1 MSNRKKSWIISILIH
16 IIAALILFSINIQIE
31 RKAEKLPLEITY
43 VPPPEEPPKIE
54 AEKQAEVVPTQKEI
68 KRPKKGIILPERR
81 TPKYIPKTLPRL
93 FITPEDSIRLWEKD
107 IRRYFKEKEIVPFAG
122 NKFEFLNYDH
132 NEKYKKALEQDTLK
146 MLEKILAANFEKFAL
161 SDEEIK
167 NLQTFS
173 DPTEEWL
180 FRRQGGSQV
189 LPILP
194 LIDKG
199 IQLARNALRKIFSRE
214 NPVRANLFLSD
225 IEIQILKIIWSK
237 RVVTPST
244 LYNSLPVYINL
255 RLSSLAS
262 ILIELE
268 SKNILVSRKGLHEY
282 LYAPVV
288 SKKDVIGYYI
298 RNLIELEEAE
308 QKNIPIRK
316 DLKDSIFRKIEL
328 LNSELSPD

>member
-1 MSNRKKSWIISILIH
+1 MSDLKKSWIISILIH

-31 RKAEKLPLEITY
+31 RKVQKLPLEITY
-43 VPPPEEPPKIE
+43 VSPPEEPPKIE
-54 AEKQAEVVPTQKEI
+54 AEKKADVVPPRKEI
-68 KRPKKGIILPERR
+68 IRPKKGIILPERR

-132 NEKYKKALEQDTLK
+132 NEKYKKALEQDSVK
-146 MLEKILAANFEKFAL
+146 MLEKILTANFEKFAL

-194 LIDKG
+194 LIAKG
-199 IQLARNALRKIFSRE
+199 IQLAQEALRKIFSKE
-214 NPVRANLFLSD
+214 NPVSANLFLSD
-225 IEIQILKIIWSK
+225 IEIQILKIIWAK

-244 LYNSLPVYINL
+244 LYKSLPVGINL
-255 RLSSLAS
+255 RISSLAS

-268 SKNILVSRKGLHEY
+268 SKNILISKKGLHEY
-282 LYAPVV
+282 LYMPVV
-288 SKKDVIGYYI
+288 SKRDVSEYYI
-298 RNLIELEEAE
+298 RNLIELEDAE
-308 QKNIPIRK
+308 QKNIPVRE
-316 DLKDSIFRKIEL
+316 DLKGSIFRKIEL

>member
-1 MSNRKKSWIISILIH
+1 MSDRKKSWIISILIH
-16 IIAALILFSINIQIE
+16 ITAGLVLFSINIQIE
-31 RKAEKLPLEITY
+31 RKVQKLPLEITY
-43 VPPPEEPPKIE
+43 VSPPEEAPKIE
-54 AEKQAEVVPTQKEI
+54 AERKGEAVPTQKEI
-68 KRPKKGIILPERR
+68 KPSKKGIILPERR

-107 IRRYFKEKEIVPFAG
+107 IKRYFKEKEIVPFAG

-132 NEKYKKALEQDTLK
+132 NEKYKKALEQDSVK
-146 MLEKILAANFEKFAL
+146 MLEKILAANLEKIIL
-161 SDEEIK
+161 SDEEIR
-167 NLQTFS
+167 NLQSFS

-180 FRRQGGSQV
+180 FRKQGGSQV

-194 LIDKG
+194 LINKG
-199 IQLARNALRKIFSRE
+199 IQLAQNALKKIFSKE
-214 NPVRANLFLSD
+214 NPVSANLFLSD
-225 IEIQILKIIWSK
+225 IEIQILKIIWAK

-255 RLSSLAS
+255 RISGLAS

-268 SKNILVSRKGLHEY
+268 SKNILVSKKGLHEY
-282 LYAPVV
+282 LYMPVV
-288 SKKDVIGYYI
+288 SKKDVIEYYI

-308 QKNIPIRK
+308 QKNIPIRE

-328 LNSELSPD
+328 LNSEF

>member
-1 MSNRKKSWIISILIH
+1 MSDRKKSWIISILIH
-16 IIAALILFSINIQIE
+16 ITAGLILFSINIQIE
-31 RKAEKLPLEITY
+31 RKVQKLPLEITY
-43 VPPPEEPPKIE
+43 VSPPEEAPKIE
-54 AEKQAEVVPTQKEI
+54 AERKGEAVPTQKEI
-68 KRPKKGIILPERR
+68 KPSKKGIILPERR

-107 IRRYFKEKEIVPFAG
+107 IKRYFKEKEIVPFAG

-132 NEKYKKALEQDTLK
+132 NEKYKKALEQDSVK
-146 MLEKILAANFEKFAL
+146 MLEKILAANLEKIIL
-161 SDEEIK
+161 SDEEIR
-167 NLQTFS
+167 NLQSFS

-180 FRRQGGSQV
+180 FRKQGGSQV

-194 LIDKG
+194 LINKG
-199 IQLARNALRKIFSRE
+199 IQLAQNALKKIFSKE
-214 NPVRANLFLSD
+214 NPVSANLFLSD
-225 IEIQILKIIWSK
+225 IEIQILKIIWAK

-255 RLSSLAS
+255 RISGLAS

-268 SKNILVSRKGLHEY
+268 SKNILVSKKGLHEY
-282 LYAPVV
+282 LYMPVV
-288 SKKDVIGYYI
+288 SKKDVIEYYI

-308 QKNIPIRK
+308 QKNIPIRE

-328 LNSELSPD
+328 LNSEF